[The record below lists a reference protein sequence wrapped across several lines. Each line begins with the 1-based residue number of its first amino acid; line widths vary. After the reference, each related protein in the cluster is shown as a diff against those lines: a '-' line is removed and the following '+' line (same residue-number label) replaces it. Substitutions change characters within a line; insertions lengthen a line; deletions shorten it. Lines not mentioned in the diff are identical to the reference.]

1 MKLSHVKPTKFSKI
15 CDDIEYL
22 IWNSEPSLS
31 QDSLSLNIYGKTGSS
46 EIMTDLHRLG
56 HELSYTE
63 TKFIEDKWV
72 EWSKEKS
79 KLVPNH
85 FRDGV
90 LATHVVDNID
100 WKSKTF
106 KGIETHNTNS
116 IIIQQEYVTEHTNQS
131 NVASIPDIASQK
143 TSSIL

>member
-22 IWNSEPSLS
+22 ISNSEPSLS

-72 EWSKEKS
+72 E
-79 KLVPNH
+79 
-85 FRDGV
+85 
-90 LATHVVDNID
+90 
-100 WKSKTF
+100 
-106 KGIETHNTNS
+106 
-116 IIIQQEYVTEHTNQS
+116 
-131 NVASIPDIASQK
+131 
-143 TSSIL
+143 